1 MILEAQKVDL
11 YINYILYT
19 GRWYCTSAIT
29 ISLCCQCC
37 NLGLLLP
44 LRVHRSLLLSKLLS
58 LPLAVNLTVSVVTPV
73 AADAAFD
80 GAFDIAILM
89 TMTAV

>member
-1 MILEAQKVDL
+1 MLQFGIVIA
-11 YINYILYT
+11 T
-19 GRWYCTSAIT
+19 ACT
-29 ISLCCQCC
+29 
-37 NLGLLLP
+37 P
-44 LRVHRSLLLSKLLS
+44 LLLSKLLS

-80 GAFDIAILM
+80 GAFHIATLM